1 MRLPNKKMQR
11 FVPIEIKI
19 EYANDPIRVSKSF

>member
-19 EYANDPIRVSKSF
+19 EYSNDPIRVLKSF